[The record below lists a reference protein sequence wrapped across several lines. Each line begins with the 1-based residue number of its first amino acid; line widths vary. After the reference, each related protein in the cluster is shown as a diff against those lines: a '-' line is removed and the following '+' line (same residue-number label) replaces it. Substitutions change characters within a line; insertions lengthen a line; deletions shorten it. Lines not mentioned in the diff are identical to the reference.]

1 MKINDIAAVVPVYN
15 PEPGLQA
22 LCVSLLDSYG
32 TVVVVDDGST
42 ENVEDFKTLPEGINL
57 VRHEVNRGKG
67 RAIKTSIEWLMANRP
82 DLKAAV
88 FVDGD
93 GQHRPDDVAEVVAK
107 CRKTGNVVLGV
118 RDFSKQNIPFR
129 SRFGNIMTSFL
140 VRLMYRVPIY
150 DTQTG
155 LRAIPSRL
163 FGSMLQMEGERYEYE
178 MRLFGMLDIEHETL
192 EQVPIETIYISNN
205 RASHFHPIRDSI
217 KVYRGLFGGRPAK
230 FVLSSLIGFGVDI
243 GTFSILICALGRW
256 SPLNVATAILVSH
269 IVARVLSAV
278 VNYQCNRRMVFETKT
293 ETAVSVRRYAALAL
307 TIWFLSYVLTTVF
320 ALTFNSEGLR
330 ITAIKVVMD
339 IVLFILSYQVQK
351 CWVFGRRPLMSVPF
365 VRRTCQILRPVLL
378 FFPLFVVDSTIGMIA
393 NWEYPT
399 WRSWATIASR
409 SLAPLMLVM
418 SFPLF
423 VRRDSRFIMPLL
435 FLLVAV
441 FEAVDLVA
449 FLSFRI
455 TVRGEVFA
463 ILLGSSREETLAF
476 FKSFV
481 SWTNVLLLM
490 AFLTFLFMGCRSL
503 WRKPGVYP
511 RNRLMS
517 YVLGFLLAGVSLV
530 SRPPTEVL
538 FVDFVTD
545 TVCQYA
551 RYRNLA
557 FAVRHPDLSD
567 VEVIVREVVV
577 VRTEPA
583 AETVPQEVAPPAAV
597 PPAVVPQEAVPQ
609 ETVPTTPV
617 LVQAKAPTV
626 VFVIGESATRDHWQL
641 YGYTRE
647 TTPLISARKA
657 ADPEEQTLFVF
668 EDLLAPWVQTQEAL
682 FMLLT
687 RATLD
692 QRLNVVAT
700 MPQVLSHVGYRCVLL
715 SAQPHWGIF
724 DSIDALLFT
733 GCEDRLYLDE
743 IKPENERYDEFLLPY
758 AEQELS
764 ETNDARPL
772 ALFVHLY
779 GNHTP
784 FDYRYPE
791 SAAFFSK
798 DERSDVRHR
807 SLASYDD
814 SIRYTDRILDEL
826 IKLIEKSGRETV
838 LIHLSDHGETPGS
851 PNGRML
857 TDPSV
862 WRVPFFV
869 WCSPD
874 YGQRHPD
881 NIEALRRTKSL
892 PLQADRLYDGL
903 LQLADIRLKGREEES
918 FLSTNFNWKI
928 ERRIENGKRAVDP
941 GY

>member
-15 PEPGLQA
+15 PEPGLQD

-42 ENVEDFKTLPEGINL
+42 ENVEDFKALPEGINL

-93 GQHRPDDVAEVVAK
+93 GQHRPEDVAEVVAK

-163 FGSMLQMEGERYEYE
+163 FEAMLQMEGERYEYE

-205 RASHFHPIRDSI
+205 RASHFHPIHDSI

-243 GTFSILICALGRW
+243 GTFSILICTLGRL
-256 SPLNVATAILVSH
+256 SPLNVATSILVSH
-269 IVARVLSAV
+269 IIARVLSAV

-293 ETAVSVRRYAALAL
+293 ETTVSVRRYAALAL
-307 TIWFLSYVLTTVF
+307 TIWLLSYVLTTVF

-330 ITAIKVVMD
+330 ITAIKIVMD

-393 NWEYPT
+393 NWDIPT

-418 SFPLF
+418 AFPLF

-449 FLSFRI
+449 FLAFRI

-481 SWTNVLLLM
+481 SWSNILLLL

-577 VRTEPA
+577 IKTEPA
-583 AETVPQEVAPPAAV
+583 PEVAPPKVA
-597 PPAVVPQEAVPQ
+597 PPEVDPESSESA
-609 ETVPTTPV
+609 PV
-617 LVQAKAPTV
+617 KAPTV

-641 YGYTRE
+641 YGYAQRE
-647 TTPLISARKA
+647 TTPLICARKA

-668 EDLLAPWVQTQEAL
+668 EDLLAPWAHTQEAL

-692 QRLNVVAT
+692 QPRNVVAT
-700 MPQVLSHVGYRCVLL
+700 MPQVLSHAGYRCVLL
-715 SAQPHWGIF
+715 SAQAHWGIF

-733 GCEDRLYLDE
+733 GCEDRVYLDE
-743 IKPENERYDEFLLPY
+743 IKPKIEGYDEFLLPF
-758 AEQELS
+758 AEKELS
-764 ETNDARPL
+764 KTDDARPL

-779 GNHTP
+779 GNHFP
-784 FDYRYPE
+784 FDNRYPE

-798 DERSDVRHR
+798 EERSEVRNR

-826 IKLIEKSGRETV
+826 IKLLEQSGRETV
-838 LIHLSDHGETPGS
+838 LIHLSDHGETPES
-851 PNGRML
+851 PNNRTL
-857 TDPSV
+857 TDPSL

-881 NIEALRRTKSL
+881 NIEALRRAKSL

-903 LQLADIRLKGREEES
+903 LQLADIRLKGREEEN

-928 ERRIENGKRAVDP
+928 ERRIENGKRAVEP